1 MATKKIKE
9 SKMTKK
15 IARQLVY
22 DKLALA
28 LSDLKPG
35 TKKKKFENR
44 LRETSKVF
52 ASFVIK
58 SSDKGKTRPV
68 TKTKK
73 EERQTE
79 ESPDSQKSLV

>member
-1 MATKKIKE
+1 MAAKKLNG

-28 LSDLKPG
+28 LSDLKPE
-35 TKKKKFENR
+35 TKNKKFENR

-52 ASFVIK
+52 AGYILK
-58 SSDKGKTRPV
+58 STDKVKSKRELKTEKAENLANASAV
-68 TKTKK
+68 
-73 EERQTE
+73 
-79 ESPDSQKSLV
+79 S

>member
-1 MATKKIKE
+1 MAAKKLNG

-28 LSDLKPG
+28 LSDLKPE
-35 TKKKKFENR
+35 TKNKKFENR

-52 ASFVIK
+52 AAYILK
-58 SSDKGKTRPV
+58 SADKGKNKPEL
-68 TKTKK
+68 KTEK
-73 EERQTE
+73 EENPSN
-79 ESPDSQKSLV
+79 ESAVR

>member
-1 MATKKIKE
+1 MATKKING

-28 LSDLKPG
+28 LSDIKPG
-35 TKKKKFENR
+35 TKNKKFENR

-52 ASFVIK
+52 AAYVIK
-58 SSDKGKTRPV
+58 STEKDKTEI
-68 TKTKK
+68 KTKK
-73 EERQTE
+73 EEKTIQ
-79 ESPDSQKSLV
+79 ESAGS

>member
-1 MATKKIKE
+1 MAAKKLNG

-28 LSDLKPG
+28 LSDLKPE
-35 TKKKKFENR
+35 TKNKKFENR

-52 ASFVIK
+52 AAYILK
-58 SSDKGKTRPV
+58 SADKVKNKPELKTE
-68 TKTKK
+68 KK
-73 EERQTE
+73 E
-79 ESPDSQKSLV
+79 SPSDEFAVR

>member
-1 MATKKIKE
+1 MAAKKLNS

-28 LSDLKPG
+28 LSDLKPE
-35 TKKKKFENR
+35 TKNKKFENR

-52 ASFVIK
+52 AAYVIK
-58 SSDKGKTRPV
+58 STDKVKVKSVTG
-68 TKTKK
+68 TKT
-73 EERQTE
+73 EENTRQ
-79 ESPDSQKSLV
+79 DSADS

>member
-1 MATKKIKE
+1 MAAKKLNG

-28 LSDLKPG
+28 LSDLKPE
-35 TKKKKFENR
+35 TKNKKFENR

-52 ASFVIK
+52 AAYILK
-58 SSDKGKTRPV
+58 SADKVKNKPQPKTE
-68 TKTKK
+68 K
-73 EERQTE
+73 EENPSD
-79 ESPDSQKSLV
+79 ESAVR

>member
-9 SKMTKK
+9 AKMSKK

-28 LSDLKPG
+28 LSDLKPE
-35 TKKKKFENR
+35 TKNKKFENR

-52 ASFVIK
+52 AAYVIK
-58 SSDKGKTRPV
+58 SNGKNKSEI
-68 TKTKK
+68 KTKK
-73 EERQTE
+73 EEKV
-79 ESPDSQKSLV
+79 SQERVG

>member
-1 MATKKIKE
+1 MAAKKLKD

-28 LSDLKPG
+28 LSDLKPE
-35 TKKKKFENR
+35 TKNKKFENR

-52 ASFVIK
+52 AAYVIK
-58 SSDKGKTRPV
+58 STDKDKSKSEKVAKTEDV
-68 TKTKK
+68 T
-73 EERQTE
+73 RQ
-79 ESPDSQKSLV
+79 ESAGN

>member
-1 MATKKIKE
+1 MAAKKLNG

-28 LSDLKPG
+28 LSDLKPE
-35 TKKKKFENR
+35 TKNKKFENR

-52 ASFVIK
+52 AAYILK
-58 SSDKGKTRPV
+58 SADKVKNKPELKTE
-68 TKTKK
+68 KK
-73 EERQTE
+73 ENPSDEFAVR
-79 ESPDSQKSLV
+79 

>member
-52 ASFVIK
+52 ASFVLK
-58 SSDKGKTRPV
+58 STDKGKTSAA
-68 TKTKK
+68 TKIKK
-73 EERQTE
+73 EEKQTE
-79 ESPDSQKSLV
+79 ESPASQVN

>member
-1 MATKKIKE
+1 MAAKQLNG

-28 LSDLKPG
+28 LSDLKPE
-35 TKKKKFENR
+35 TKNKKFENR

-52 ASFVIK
+52 AAYILK
-58 SSDKGKTRPV
+58 SADKVKNKPEP
-68 TKTKK
+68 KAKK
-73 EERQTE
+73 LEKAAEEPAV
-79 ESPDSQKSLV
+79 S